1 MWLFLNFYK
10 NKSSHWYKMNKK
22 HTTKKGMD
30 ESGMSALKVIGM
42 VVVLVV
48 MWWKREINGKTTV
61 DYYLHGQ
68 LSLFD
73 DHLSFF

>member
-1 MWLFLNFYK
+1 
-10 NKSSHWYKMNKK
+10 MNKK

-48 MWWKREINGKTTV
+48 M
-61 DYYLHGQ
+61 
-68 LSLFD
+68 
-73 DHLSFF
+73 